1 MAKIEVKAM
10 MTVPTLCDL
19 FPSLMV
25 KPDSWVTAQKKLSL
39 ACEIAIAPA
48 PIAKTANTR
57 IDSES
62 SPKVPKMGAMMEAVV
77 IIATVEDP

>member
-10 MTVPTLCDL
+10 INVPTLWDL
-19 FPSLMV
+19 FPSFMV

-48 PIAKTANTR
+48 PIAKTVKTR
-57 IDSES
+57 IISES
-62 SPKVPKMGAMMEAVV
+62 SPNVTKIGLMIEAVV
-77 IIATVEDP
+77 IIATVDDP